1 MTTTGLQ
8 KTLVSSLPSV
18 QPESGCMKFN
28 KYYLYII
35 GAVVVLIIAYMLG
48 VKSCKN
54 KSKKE
59 EKPDAEPDA
68 EPEAEAEPKQKVSK
82 KSKKS
87 KK

>member
-59 EKPDAEPDA
+59 EKPDAEP
-68 EPEAEAEPKQKVSK
+68 EAEAEPKQKVSK